1 MTIAYIAA
9 NALGWHNWSR
19 KGFLLFAI
27 LDSIVLFAAG
37 FLLDCVREW
46 TYANQYQEEKEK
58 IFEAFFKGKG
68 IEGRGLGLYICRQF
82 LDRYDYSIDV
92 IDNSEYSLGGADF
105 RIDFNKK
112 DEE

>member
-1 MTIAYIAA
+1 MKQKNGSDTTLSKKCGFTLDIAVIFHYNIVTIAYIAA

-46 TYANQYQEEKEK
+46 SYKLAEKK
-58 IFEAFFKGKG
+58 IL
-68 IEGRGLGLYICRQF
+68 RMLR
-82 LDRYDYSIDV
+82 
-92 IDNSEYSLGGADF
+92 
-105 RIDFNKK
+105 
-112 DEE
+112 